1 MADGWEIL
9 EVFGTEEEAEVVR
22 GYLESQ
28 GVPCQVESAHSHE
41 FPVNVS
47 ALGNVRVEVP
57 ADRLDEARRLLA
69 ARERTPD
76 LADYVEGS

>member
-9 EVFGTEEEAEVVR
+9 EVLGTEEDAEVVR

-28 GVPCQVESAHSHE
+28 GVPCQVESAHSHG

-57 ADRLDEARRLLA
+57 ADRLEEARRLLA

-76 LADYVEGS
+76 LADDVEGT

>member
-9 EVFGTEEEAEVVR
+9 EVLGTEEDAEVVR

-28 GVPCQVESAHSHE
+28 GVPCQVESVLSHE

-57 ADRLDEARRLLA
+57 TDRLEEARRLLA

-76 LADYVEGS
+76 LADDVEGS

>member
-9 EVFGTEEEAEVVR
+9 EVLGTEEEAEVVR
-22 GYLESQ
+22 GYLQSQ

-57 ADRLDEARRLLA
+57 VDRLDEARRLLA
-69 ARERTPD
+69 ERERTPD
-76 LADYVEGS
+76 LADDVEGS